1 MIIKLN
7 ETEQRLCQF
16 LAKKRSIHNDSVGAV
31 ATTYGDLD
39 RSHAELNSLGGELAF
54 CKAFNLYPD
63 LEFDCYG
70 TEDAITHQGFRV
82 DVKTTEWK
90 NGKLMVKAIDR
101 DNCDLYALMIGT
113 FPKYTVA
120 GFSSSAELF
129 KESNLDFS
137 LPHPA
142 YTMEQ
147 DRLTD

>member
-1 MIIKLN
+1 MKITLN

-16 LAKKRSIHNDSVGAV
+16 LAKKRADFDASSGTNPTV
-31 ATTYGDLD
+31 YGGQDH
-39 RSHAELNSLGGELAF
+39 SQMELNSLGGELAF

-63 LEFDCYG
+63 LDFEHFG

-101 DNCDLYALMIGT
+101 NHCDLYALMIGT
-113 FPKYTVA
+113 FPEYQVA

-129 KESNLDFS
+129 NESNLDVS

-147 DRLTD
+147 KCLKK